1 MMTEVDWSLVPS
13 AEGHERWQRT
23 GRARVTRHHTSH
35 HIAPSYQTLHAGAR
49 LTLTLTQN
57 FLVCQKFY
65 RWLHSSKTCSGSN
78 VQSAV
83 PHKSAWCNWLS
94 SSPRHDFLS
103 PVAGPVVWTVESII
117 TFVYLRWCCCY
128 VGTGTAWWLVVKLC
142 WHSTQSQSVWQTK
155 YKICITKITE
165 WQGRPLRLPWGQ
177 LLTREQWRTCLYA
190 DQCGLC
196 LSTCSPELRVSP
208 VIFSPHSS
216 RLFISGHHNNQQGQL
231 ASQSQAFS
239 APSSTFRTL
248 ILAENRPGKHRH
260 DRNEMLWHFES
271 DLGSSAQTI
280 RKILLPPPTEI

>member
-1 MMTEVDWSLVPS
+1 MVLLLCRDW
-13 AEGHERWQRT
+13 H
-23 GRARVTRHHTSH
+23 RVM
-35 HIAPSYQTLHAGAR
+35 
-49 LTLTLTQN
+49 
-57 FLVCQKFY
+57 
-65 RWLHSSKTCSGSN
+65 
-78 VQSAV
+78 
-83 PHKSAWCNWLS
+83 
-94 SSPRHDFLS
+94 
-103 PVAGPVVWTVESII
+103 
-117 TFVYLRWCCCY
+117 
-128 VGTGTAWWLVVKLC
+128 VVKLC
-142 WHSTQSQSVWQTK
+142 WHSPQSQSVWQTK

-271 DLGSSAQTI
+271 DLGSSNNQEDPLATSNWDLVLGGLKLMMVNQYWSYRWQVSILALLGGTGRNATDSLTKSKEGWKTNHWSDSSLI
-280 RKILLPPPTEI
+280 IKISLDWGECFVLDDLLVESTVTVIWLSISKLSCG